1 VTGEQASLCA
11 CRSRGAPV
19 RFTAVGRIF
28 VLAWFATF
36 GLLPTTVAQQLAPVS
51 NDTVEA
57 HLGRGYAALKAEQYD
72 AAVSEFRAALKLD
85 PTLTTRARFPLAVAL
100 FNAKQTA
107 EARAEF
113 ETVRRETGDHPNVV
127 YYLGRLDLMD
137 QDYPA
142 AIRNLTK
149 ALAKP
154 PYPDT
159 AYYLGFACFKQG
171 DFANAATYLKLA
183 IAGNPGDSIAQ
194 YQLGLLLRK
203 LGREDEAKRAFETS
217 SELRRR
223 DTDTSQLRVECGRLL
238 DQGSVAEARA
248 VCNRLYDPSS
258 ADRLTILGTLYGQHG
273 DFEAALPLIQRAA
286 ELEPQSPQMQYN
298 LALTYFRMDQPEKAR
313 APLEKAVARWPDV
326 FPLNFLYG
334 AVLARLGEDRLAY
347 SALVRARKLNQQDA
361 VTFELL
367 YQTTLRLAR
376 ASASAGDQFA
386 AIRYYQEAAALRPLD
401 PEPHRGLAEVHASM
415 GNARE
420 AAAERQEA
428 DRLSRAG
435 GGVP

>member
-1 VTGEQASLCA
+1 LDGAEPVFRASSLFTPI
-11 CRSRGAPV
+11 RRFPVLVLLGA
-19 RFTAVGRIF
+19 FC
-28 VLAWFATF
+28 
-36 GLLPTTVAQQLAPVS
+36 LLPAAFAQQPAPAP
-51 NDTVEA
+51 NDTLEA
-57 HLGRGYAALKAEQYD
+57 HLGRGYEALKAEQYD
-72 AAVSEFRAALKLD
+72 VAVSEFRAALKLD
-85 PTLTTRARFPLAVAL
+85 PKLITRARFPLAVAL
-100 FNAKQTA
+100 FDLKQTA

-113 ETVRRETGDHPNVV
+113 EIVRGETGDHPNIV

-171 DFANAATYLKLA
+171 DLANAEKYLKLA
-183 IAGNPGDSIAQ
+183 VTSNPRDSIAQ

-203 LGREDEAKRAFETS
+203 LGREDEARRAFEVS
-217 SELRRR
+217 SELRRQ
-223 DTDTSQLRVECGRLL
+223 DTGISQLRVECGRML

-248 VCNRLYDPSS
+248 VCDQLYDPTS
-258 ADRLTILGTLYGQHG
+258 AARLTILGTLYGQHR
-273 DFEAALPLIQRAA
+273 DFAAALPLLRRAA

-298 LALTYFRMDQPEKAR
+298 LAFTYLQMNRPEDAR
-313 APLEKAVARWPDV
+313 APLATAVERWPDV

-347 SALVRARKLNQQDA
+347 TALQRARQLNQQDA
-361 VTFELL
+361 VTVELL

-376 ASASAGDQFA
+376 ASAGDHSDA
-386 AIRYYQEAAALRPLD
+386 LRYFREAAALRPFD
-401 PEPHRGLAEVHASM
+401 PEPHRGLAETHALM

-420 AAAERQEA
+420 AEAERLQAEQLT
-428 DRLSRAG
+428 RTR
-435 GGVP
+435 GVH